1 MSDDSTPDAQ
11 PGPSGLGGWLIL
23 VGFGLIWGR
32 LRVLGSLVRDFV
44 PIFRDGTWEVLT
56 TPGGEAYH
64 PLWAPLLVGEVV
76 GNLAFLAAGLALIVL
91 FFLRSRRFPALF
103 IGTAVANLLYV
114 LGDAWLG
121 SIVLPDE
128 PMFDADTAREV
139 GSSAV
144 GVLVWVPYML
154 ASKRVKNTFVR

>member
-1 MSDDSTPDAQ
+1 M
-11 PGPSGLGGWLIL
+11 
-23 VGFGLIWGR
+23 
-32 LRVLGSLVRDFV
+32 
-44 PIFRDGTWEVLT
+44 
-56 TPGGEAYH
+56 
-64 PLWAPLLVGEVV
+64 